1 MNFVWDYEP
10 TTSADIVAALEESCR
25 WKPRTIRTL
34 LARLVKKGALR
45 ATTDGKRHLFSAVVS
60 RQASVKSESRSF
72 LQRVFGGE
80 TAPMLIN
87 LVKETELSKEEIK
100 ELRSI
105 LNQKEKS

>member
-1 MNFVWDYEP
+1 MNFLWDHEP
-10 TTSADIVAALEESCR
+10 TTSADIVAALEKACR

-34 LARLVKKGALR
+34 LARLVKKGVLT
-45 ATTDGKRHLFSAVVS
+45 ATTDGKRHLFSAAVS